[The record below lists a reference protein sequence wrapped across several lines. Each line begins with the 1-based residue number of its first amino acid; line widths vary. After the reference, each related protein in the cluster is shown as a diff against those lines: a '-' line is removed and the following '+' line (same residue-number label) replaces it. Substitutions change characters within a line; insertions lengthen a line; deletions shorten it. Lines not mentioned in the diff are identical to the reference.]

1 MESFSRKHVLVLGL
15 GLHGGAIG
23 NIKWLASQGARITV
37 SDTKSREELELS
49 IRKLSDISGIEYIF
63 GNQDEINLDGVDMV
77 LRNPAVPRKAPILQE
92 AREKNTPVMMD
103 SSIFFNQVGKKRII
117 GITGSKGKT
126 TTSHAIFH
134 VLKSIIPNTSAV
146 GIDGVSPL
154 GELASISSTT
164 SPIIFEISSW
174 RLEALQET
182 HTSPHIAV
190 CTSIYKD
197 HLNTYASY
205 EEYIEV
211 KKQIIKDQ
219 TREDIAILNYDDEII
234 QTWEKDVKGQLYWY
248 SLKPLPEREQG
259 IWIDEKRVVVRRLT
273 SPNLSFVRRGDDT
286 VFPSPYEGEGK
297 GDEVVCAVSDIPHTS
312 SHELRNKL
320 PAILIA
326 LLNNATPE
334 QITSALSAIPPL
346 KHRMQ
351 QVREI
356 NGVEYINDT
365 TATMPDATIAAL
377 KSVSEKPLILILGGS
392 DKALE
397 FENLAKQIANQKNL
411 THLIW
416 LPGTA
421 TERMQQQ
428 ILPHTTA
435 QSHDAE
441 NMNEAVTV
449 AARIAQS
456 GDIVILSPG
465 ATSFGLF
472 LHEFD
477 RGDAFIE
484 AVRSL

>member
-1 MESFSRKHVLVLGL
+1 MDSFTGKHVLVLGL

-23 NIKWLASQGARITV
+23 NIKWLAQQGARITV
-37 SDTKSREELELS
+37 SDTKSREQLGHS
-49 IRKLSDISGIEYIF
+49 IQKLSDISGIQYIF
-63 GNQDEINLDGVDMV
+63 GSQDEINLDDVDMV
-77 LRNPAVPRKAPILQE
+77 LRNPAVPRKAPLLE
-92 AREKNTPVMMD
+92 RAREKNIPVIMD
-103 SSIFFNQVGKKRII
+103 SSIFFDQVGRERII

-134 VLKSIIPNTSAV
+134 VLKSIISETTAV

-154 GELASISSTT
+154 GELSNISSKTV
-164 SPIIFEISSW
+164 PIVFEISSW

-197 HLNTYASY
+197 HLNTYSSY

-219 TREDIAILNYDDEII
+219 THDDIAILNYDDKII
-234 QTWEKDVKGQLYWY
+234 RTWEKDVKGQLYWY
-248 SLKPLPEREQG
+248 SLKPLSEGKLG
-259 IWIDEKRVVVRRLT
+259 IWVDG
-273 SPNLSFVRRGDDT
+273 GDVKTNWNNQDQT
-286 VFPSPYEGEGK
+286 A
-297 GDEVVCAVSDIPHTS
+297 CTLLDIPHS
-312 SHELRNKL
+312 SPHELRNKL

-326 LLNNATPE
+326 LLHGTMPQ
-334 QITSALSAIPPL
+334 QITSALKAIPQL

-351 QVREI
+351 LVREI
-356 NGVEYINDT
+356 GGVKYINDT

-377 KSVSEKPLILILGGS
+377 KSIQENPLILILGGS

-397 FENLAKQIANQKNL
+397 FQNLAQQISQQKNL
-411 THLIW
+411 KHLIW

-421 TERMQQQ
+421 TDRMKQE
-428 ILPHTTA
+428 ILPVTSAHSYYA
-435 QSHDAE
+435 SSME
-441 NMNEAVTV
+441 EAVSSASEFAKDGDTV
-449 AARIAQS
+449 L
-456 GDIVILSPG
+456 LSPG

-477 RGDAFIE
+477 RGEAFIK
-484 AVRSL
+484 AVEKLKK

>member
-1 MESFSRKHVLVLGL
+1 MDSFVGKHVLVLGL

-23 NIKWLASQGARITV
+23 NIKWLASQNAQITV
-37 SDTKSREELELS
+37 SDTKSQEQLEPS
-49 IRKLSDISGIEYIF
+49 IQKLSDISGIKYIF
-63 GNQDEINLDGVDMV
+63 GSQDEINLDDVDMV
-77 LRNPAVPRKAPILQE
+77 LRNPAVPRKAPLLEQ
-92 AREKNTPVMMD
+92 AREKNIPVMMD
-103 SSIFFNQVGKKRII
+103 SSIFFNQVGRQRII

-134 VLKSIIPNTSAV
+134 TLKNFITETTAV

-154 GELASISSTT
+154 GELETISSKT
-164 SPIIFEISSW
+164 SPIVFEISSW

-182 HTSPHIAV
+182 HISPHIAV

-197 HLNTYASY
+197 HLNTYSSY

-219 TREDIAILNYDDEII
+219 THDDIAILNYDDEII
-234 QTWEKDVKGQLYWY
+234 RTWEKDVKGQLYWY
-248 SLKPLPEREQG
+248 SLKPLPEHGLG
-259 IWIDEKRVVVRRLT
+259 IWVDG
-273 SPNLSFVRRGDDT
+273 GDVKT
-286 VFPSPYEGEGK
+286 NWNNQEQTI
-297 GDEVVCAVSDIPHTS
+297 CTALDIPHS
-312 SHELRNKL
+312 SPHELRNKL

-326 LLNNATPE
+326 LLHSAMPQ
-334 QITSALSAIPPL
+334 QITSALKAIPQL

-351 QVREI
+351 LVREI
-356 NGVEYINDT
+356 GGVKYINDT

-377 KSVSEKPLILILGGS
+377 KSIQENPLILILGGS

-397 FENLAKQIANQKNL
+397 FQNLAQQISQQKNL
-411 THLIW
+411 KHLIW

-421 TERMQQQ
+421 TDRMKQE
-428 ILPHTTA
+428 ILP
-435 QSHDAE
+435 
-441 NMNEAVTV
+441 VTPAHSYYASSMEEV
-449 AARIAQS
+449 VSSASEFAKE
-456 GDIVILSPG
+456 GDTVLLSPG

-484 AVRSL
+484 AVEKLKK